1 MVFPRRAEPD
11 AGIFF
16 RTWNGSLQIK
26 IFWWVLGATY
36 WRGDLCNLQVG
47 KGKGIIGIAP
57 PDTSEETVEEILQ
70 SLENHM
76 AIQPLFIEYLLHKLE
91 VRKMKG
97 FSSEEIE
104 VWQEMQQKFSTFFNL
119 ISCSW
124 R

>member
-1 MVFPRRAEPD
+1 
-11 AGIFF
+11 
-16 RTWNGSLQIK
+16 
-26 IFWWVLGATY
+26 
-36 WRGDLCNLQVG
+36 LCNLQVG

-57 PDTSEETVEEILQ
+57 PDTSEATMEERLQ